1 MIEGLVWPEEIKQQ
15 SKKAIFLL
23 IFMEKVILQL
33 PVDK

>member
-23 IFMEKVILQL
+23 IFMEKSYFATAS
-33 PVDK
+33 